1 MPSKL
6 KPVGILHFAIG
17 VGDLDV
23 GRKFYEEV
31 LGCTYL
37 RQNDTTVFMQAGS
50 QYFVLTNTRHH
61 RAPNPPGE
69 YEFHHA
75 FIVEGKDFDAALKS
89 VADQGY
95 PILVYEEEGHR
106 TFTGRHA
113 YIHDP
118 YGNAIEIIDFH
129 GIGDFSRPDFQGR
142 QRRQTLKKGKATK
155 KAVKKT
161 TTKKTTKKTVKK
173 AAVKKSV
180 AKKPAAKKKTAAKKP
195 VLKTTAR
202 PKSAARRP
210 ARRPPRPQ
218 RRR

>member
-1 MPSKL
+1 M
-6 KPVGILHFAIG
+6 
-17 VGDLDV
+17 
-23 GRKFYEEV
+23 
-31 LGCTYL
+31 
-37 RQNDTTVFMQAGS
+37 
-50 QYFVLTNTRHH
+50 
-61 RAPNPPGE
+61 
-69 YEFHHA
+69 
-75 FIVEGKDFDAALKS
+75 
-89 VADQGY
+89 ADQGY

-180 AKKPAAKKKTAAKKP
+180 AKKPAARKKPAAKKP

>member
-23 GRKFYEEV
+23 GRKFYEDI

-50 QYFVLTNTRHH
+50 QYFVLTNTHHH
-61 RAPNPPGE
+61 RPPNPPGE

-89 VADQGY
+89 VAEQGY

-118 YGNAIEIIDFH
+118 FGNAIEIIDFH

-142 QRRQTLKKGKATK
+142 QRRQAMKKARTPAKKAAKKAARKAAAKKPAKKAVTK
-155 KAVKKT
+155 KAGAK
-161 TTKKTTKKTVKK
+161 KK
-173 AAVKKSV
+173 AV
-180 AKKPAAKKKTAAKKP
+180 AKKPMLKTAA
-195 VLKTTAR
+195 R
-202 PKSAARRP
+202 PKAAARRP
-210 ARRPPRPQ
+210 ARRPPRP
-218 RRR
+218 RRRR